1 MNRDT
6 FFSLISEDLEKVQ
19 KLIEQYLS
27 SHDEI
32 IDKIG
37 RYISSNSGKKV
48 RPSLLLVTGRIF
60 GDINDSF
67 YRLAAMLELLH
78 TATLVH
84 DDIIDE
90 ADTRRSRPSVNA
102 VFGDQMTVLMGDWL
116 YMTAFQIAVKE
127 KNLVILD
134 VLIDMTKKMVEGELI
149 QLNLLGKANLTIEEN
164 LDIAARKTAYLF
176 SACTRIAGIA
186 SKCPDDQVEKL
197 FRIGQHLGLAFQL
210 VDDVLDFT
218 AEEKKL
224 GKPIMN
230 DLREGKVTLPVIYLL
245 QENVPEHRRMVETIL
260 HERGF
265 NTVATDA
272 LLAALQSYDC
282 IPRAM
287 AFAQS
292 WADKA
297 RKDIS
302 DFPPSRYR
310 DALEFIADF
319 IIDRKH

>member
-1 MNRDT
+1 
-6 FFSLISEDLEKVQ
+6 
-19 KLIEQYLS
+19 
-27 SHDEI
+27 
-32 IDKIG
+32 
-37 RYISSNSGKKV
+37 
-48 RPSLLLVTGRIF
+48 
-60 GDINDSF
+60 
-67 YRLAAMLELLH
+67 
-78 TATLVH
+78 
-84 DDIIDE
+84 
-90 ADTRRSRPSVNA
+90 
-102 VFGDQMTVLMGDWL
+102 
-116 YMTAFQIAVKE
+116 
-127 KNLVILD
+127 
-134 VLIDMTKKMVEGELI
+134 MTKKMVEGELI

-164 LDIAARKTAYLF
+164 LDIATRKTAYLF